1 MVRQPFINNQSD
13 DRYIEEVNS
22 LAQVQ
27 KLFLATIIQPEARSE
42 VGFYPWEPTQ
52 AETESY
58 FHTQQEQFS
67 LDTLLGEGELGT
79 RAAALFS
86 HLGQCWQSVA
96 QGEARKQVLFDR
108 FAGVPIAW
116 LEAIAAAA
124 QGAMQQKISLQD
136 KLVSCV
142 QSLLPQWNEEDLQ
155 VLARPL
161 AYAMRGS
168 GESPQAFKGVWEE
181 LSPVEQARWSLAIA
195 KTALQDIEL
204 AD

>member
-58 FHTQQEQFS
+58 FHTQQ
-67 LDTLLGEGELGT
+67 ELGT